1 MTTTVSEFYYS
12 NQQSPLELDGKISK
26 SEVIDLDIKT
36 LNRKIR
42 DTQMT
47 KEEAKLMK
55 VIRRKQKMKE
65 YGVINRKKEKV
76 LILTLEEERNELFRE
91 YGSIRREIEDLKT
104 QKAQL
109 EIMGILDNLEEHNY

>member
-1 MTTTVSEFYYS
+1 MATSIGECAYS
-12 NQQSPLELDGKISK
+12 SQQALANAKISR

-42 DTQMT
+42 DTQMS
-47 KEEAKLMK
+47 KEEAKNMK
-55 VIRRKQKMKE
+55 VMRRKQKMKE

-76 LILTLEEERNELFRE
+76 LILTLEEERDGLFRE
-91 YGSIRREIEDLKT
+91 YDHIRQEIEDLKI

-109 EIMGILDNLEEHNY
+109 EILGVLNKLEENNY

>member
-1 MTTTVSEFYYS
+1 MSTSIGECAYSSQQAPVSG
-12 NQQSPLELDGKISK
+12 QISR

-47 KEEAKLMK
+47 KEEAKNMK
-55 VIRRKQKMKE
+55 VMRRKQKMKE

-91 YGSIRREIEDLKT
+91 YGHIRREIEDLKI

-109 EIMGILDNLEEHNY
+109 EILGVLNTFEEHNY